1 MKKVD
6 VFLIDDDSVTRSL
19 IPEYLKETR
28 FNVCCFEDAE
38 GAIQALHKK
47 CYDPK
52 VIIAD
57 YNLPGMNG
65 IEFIRQS
72 KQIAQS
78 IPVVLITAY
87 SDNKVIARAWSQGVF
102 DFIEKPIDASKL
114 IESIE
119 IASTSDGTRPE
130 NNKLVQLKKF
140 EKTHRKNSFASQ
152 KRNSL
157 DSEILIDWEFANALK
172 DSLSDDKIKEI
183 ILQLKLQSYDDL
195 KKLFN
200 GIIEGNW
207 PSIKDSAHRMKGM
220 SANMGLVK
228 ASELCGQLENSLPN
242 SNLNFLNLAFEIE
255 KVLFNSIELL
265 FSTWELQLEFK
276 KKAS

>member
-1 MKKVD
+1 MEKVD
-6 VFLIDDDSVTRSL
+6 VFLIDDDAVTRSL
-19 IPEYLKETR
+19 IPEYLKGTR
-28 FNVCCFEDAE
+28 FKVCSFEDAE
-38 GAIQALHKK
+38 GAIEALLEER
-47 CYDPK
+47 YDPK

-65 IEFIRQS
+65 IEFLRQS

-87 SDNKVIARAWSQGVF
+87 SDNKVITRAWSQGVF
-102 DFIEKPIDASKL
+102 DFIEKPIEASKL

-119 IASTSDGTRPE
+119 IASTSNGTRPE
-130 NNKLVQLKKF
+130 TNKLIQLKKY

-152 KRNSL
+152 ERNSL
-157 DSEILIDWEFANALK
+157 DSEALIDWEFANALK
-172 DSLSDDKIKEI
+172 SSLSDDKIQEI

-207 PSIKDSAHRMKGM
+207 PNIKDSAHRMKGM

-228 ASELCGQLENSLPN
+228 ACELCGQLENAQPDSDLD
-242 SNLNFLNLAFEIE
+242 FLNLAFEIE
-255 KVLFNSIELL
+255 KVLLNSIELL
-265 FSTWELQLEFK
+265 FSTWNLQLEFK